1 MSSHYELILNMQ
13 PPIVSENNSQTI
25 FCFESQFQFKCI
37 QPQLNIQW
45 SHKQIVQFSFAF
57 NIEYEDYS
65 SLPMKLIFLSIPYF
79 YLPDDIV
86 MESIEES
93 LTFSL

>member
-13 PPIVSENNSQTI
+13 TPIISDNNSQTI
-25 FCFESQFQFKCI
+25 FCFESQFHFKCI
-37 QPQLNIQW
+37 QLNIQW
-45 SHKQIVQFSFAF
+45 SHKKIVQFSIAF

-93 LTFSL
+93 LTFSI